1 MATST
6 KPYMV
11 RALHEW
17 CTDNGLTPH
26 IVVWVNEQADVPHEY
41 VKNNEIV
48 LNIDLRA
55 TKNLQIANDWLSF
68 SARFG
73 GVSRD
78 LWVPIGNIISIFAR
92 ETGEGMGFEVELV
105 EQETVTAPVLKSVST
120 DDESQTGVVGVTGEK
135 SPNIGSEERPSGRPS
150 LRIVK

>member
-1 MATST
+1 MSSST
-6 KPYMV
+6 KPYMI

-17 CTDNGLTPH
+17 CGDNGFTPYV
-26 IVVWVNEQADVPHEY
+26 VVWVNERADVPREY

-48 LNIDLRA
+48 LNIGLSA
-55 TKNLQIANDWLSF
+55 TKNLRIDNDWLSF

-78 LWVPIGNIISIFAR
+78 IWVPIGNVMSIFAR
-92 ETGEGMGFEVELV
+92 ETGEGMGFEVELG
-105 EQETVTAPVLKSVST
+105 EAEAPAPTLKPVAA
-120 DDESQTGVVGVTGEK
+120 DEEAR
-135 SPNIGSEERPSGRPS
+135 PAEAPSEPDAPAKPTGRPS

>member
-1 MATST
+1 MSSST
-6 KPYMV
+6 KPYMI

-17 CTDNGLTPH
+17 CGDNGFTPYV
-26 IVVWVNEQADVPHEY
+26 VVWVNERADVPREY

-48 LNIDLRA
+48 LNIGLSA
-55 TKNLQIANDWLSF
+55 TKNLRIDNEWLSF

-78 LWVPIGNIISIFAR
+78 IWVPIGNVMSIFAR
-92 ETGEGMGFEVELV
+92 ETGEGMGFEVELGT
-105 EQETVTAPVLKSVST
+105 EEAAAPALKPVAA
-120 DDESQTGVVGVTGEK
+120 DDEGKQDDAPGAEAPAK
-135 SPNIGSEERPSGRPS
+135 PAGRPS